1 MKNKLVIFFV
11 LFFFVTSSAFSEKY
25 IFEVSNIE
33 LSEKGNVI
41 NAENGRIISED
52 ENLEILANKFLY
64 FKDIDS
70 LNAFEGEI
78 FIREK
83 NLRIK
88 FGLLNIKKKNILT
101 ASDGIKIN
109 DLKNSLDIEG
119 QKIVL
124 DRSKNILTASDGI
137 KINDLKNSLDIEGQK
152 IVLDRSKNIIYSQSK
167 TLVKD
172 KNKNS
177 FLSKK
182 FKYKINK
189 KTIELDDA
197 LIEDF
202 ENNKFE
208 IQFAKV
214 DLKNNKLSG
223 EDIIINLNN
232 KYMSPNNEPRLEG
245 KKITYSNNITNILNG
260 KFTTC
265 KKREKCPPWELSAD
279 KITHDKKKKTISYQ
293 NVWLNIYDTPVVYF
307 PKFFHPDP
315 TVKRQ
320 SGFLMPSFKTSPN
333 NNTFFSIPY
342 FNAISENKDMTFTP
356 RFYNTDK
363 FLLQNEY
370 RQKNKDSEFMTDFSV
385 FADKRKIENH
395 LFLNFSKKID
405 IDNFKTSDFQINI
418 EQASND
424 TYLRANKLT
433 SPIIKSTDVLEN
445 YFKINM
451 SSDDTQLNSEVI
463 IYEDLNR
470 GSSDKYEYIFPRL
483 DIVKT
488 IQNKTQLDGEFT
500 FKTSNFVHNYNTNIL
515 ERVNTNDLIFKS
527 TPNITDN
534 GFYNNFE
541 FIIKNSNT
549 HSRKSK
555 INKEG
560 NDQYISGL
568 FQFNSNL
575 PLIKNKNNKTNL
587 LKPKLSL
594 KINPGHS
601 KDLSKNDYKLN
612 VNNIFNLDRISS
624 NNSLENG
631 ISLAYG
637 LDYVLNNNNN
647 NKELLSM
654 NFANNIRLN
663 KNDDLE
669 KNNQLGAKTSNIF
682 GEIKFS
688 PLDFLSAKYDFSLKN
703 NLKDLNY
710 QNLLAEIKFNKF
722 SNTFDYVRQDGDKN
736 SYFLNKTNYKLN
748 ESNNISFSTR
758 ENLKTNL
765 TEYYNLVYE
774 YKNDCLK
781 ASIEYQK
788 DYYTDRDIKPG
799 ESIFFNLTIV
809 PFGTTSSPNLKQ

>member
-1 MKNKLVIFFV
+1 MKNKFFILLV
-11 LFFFVTSSAFSEKY
+11 LFFYLTSSALAEKY

-33 LSEKGNVI
+33 LTEEGNVI
-41 NAENGRIISED
+41 DADKGKIISENQ
-52 ENLEILANKFLY
+52 NLEIIANKFLY

-70 LNAFEGEI
+70 LNASEGEI

-88 FGLLNIKKKNILT
+88 FGLLNVKNKNILT

-109 DLKNSLDIEG
+109 DSKNSLDIEG
-119 QKIVL
+119 QKI
-124 DRSKNILTASDGI
+124 I
-137 KINDLKNSLDIEGQK
+137 
-152 IVLDRSKNIIYSQSK
+152 LDRSKNIIYSQSK
-167 TLVKD
+167 TIVKD
-172 KNKNS
+172 KYNNS

-182 FKYKINK
+182 FKYKIDK
-189 KTIELDDA
+189 KTIELDEA

-208 IQFAKV
+208 IQFAKI

-223 EDIIINLNN
+223 NDIVINLNN
-232 KYMSPNNEPRLEG
+232 KFMSVNNEPRLQGE
-245 KKITYSNNITNILNG
+245 KIIYSNNITKIVNG

-279 KITHDKKKKTISYQ
+279 KITHDRKKKTISYQ
-293 NVWLNIYDTPVVYF
+293 NVWLNLYDTPVVYF

-333 NNTFFSIPY
+333 NNTFFSVPY
-342 FNAISENKDMTFTP
+342 FNAISENKDMTVTP

-363 FLLQNEY
+363 LLLQNEY
-370 RQKNKDSEFMTDFSV
+370 RQKNKDSEFITDFSV
-385 FADKRKIENH
+385 FADKRKTENH
-395 LFLNFSKKID
+395 LFLNFSKKINVN
-405 IDNFKTSDFQINI
+405 NFEKSNLQINI

-433 SPIIKSTDVLEN
+433 SPIIRSTDFLEN
-445 YFKINM
+445 YLKINM
-451 SSDDTQLNSEVI
+451 SSNDTQLKSEVI
-463 IYEDLNR
+463 VYENLNR
-470 GSSDKYEYIFPRL
+470 KSSDKYEYIFPRL

-488 IQNKTQLDGEFT
+488 IQNKTQLDGDFT

-515 ERVNTNDLIFKS
+515 ERVNTNDLIFNS
-527 TPNITDN
+527 TPNITEY

-549 HSRKSK
+549 HSRKSE

-560 NDQYISGL
+560 NDQYFSGL

-575 PLIKNKNNKTNL
+575 PLIKKNNDKTSL

-612 VNNIFNLDRISS
+612 VNNIFNLDRTSS
-624 NNSLENG
+624 NNTLESG

-637 LDYVLNNNNN
+637 LDYVLTNN

-669 KNNQLGAKTSNIF
+669 KNNQLGAKTSNVF

-688 PLDFLSAKYDFSLKN
+688 PLEFLTTKYDFSLKN
-703 NLKDLNY
+703 NLKNLNY
-710 QNLLAEIKFNKF
+710 QNLLAEINFNNF
-722 SNTFDYVRQDGDKN
+722 SSTFDYLRQDGDKN
-736 SYFLNKTNYKLN
+736 SYLLNQTTYNFN
-748 ESNNISFSTR
+748 ASNNLSFSTR

-799 ESIFFNLTIV
+799 ENVFFNLTII
-809 PFGTTSSPNLKQ
+809 PFGTTSSPNLNQ

>member
-1 MKNKLVIFFV
+1 
-11 LFFFVTSSAFSEKY
+11 
-25 IFEVSNIE
+25 
-33 LSEKGNVI
+33 
-41 NAENGRIISED
+41 
-52 ENLEILANKFLY
+52 
-64 FKDIDS
+64 
-70 LNAFEGEI
+70 
-78 FIREK
+78 
-83 NLRIK
+83 
-88 FGLLNIKKKNILT
+88 
-101 ASDGIKIN
+101 
-109 DLKNSLDIEG
+109 
-119 QKIVL
+119 
-124 DRSKNILTASDGI
+124 
-137 KINDLKNSLDIEGQK
+137 
-152 IVLDRSKNIIYSQSK
+152 
-167 TLVKD
+167 
-172 KNKNS
+172 
-177 FLSKK
+177 
-182 FKYKINK
+182 
-189 KTIELDDA
+189 
-197 LIEDF
+197 
-202 ENNKFE
+202 
-208 IQFAKV
+208 
-214 DLKNNKLSG
+214 
-223 EDIIINLNN
+223 
-232 KYMSPNNEPRLEG
+232 MSVNNEPRLQGE
-245 KKITYSNNITNILNG
+245 KIIYSNNITKIVNG

-279 KITHDKKKKTISYQ
+279 KITHDRKKKTISYQ
-293 NVWLNIYDTPVVYF
+293 NVWLNLYDTPVVYF

-333 NNTFFSIPY
+333 NNTFFSVPY
-342 FNAISENKDMTFTP
+342 FNAISENKDMTVTP

-363 FLLQNEY
+363 LLLQNEY
-370 RQKNKDSEFMTDFSV
+370 RQKNKDSEFITDFSV
-385 FADKRKIENH
+385 FADKRKTENH
-395 LFLNFSKKID
+395 LFLNFSKKINV
-405 IDNFKTSDFQINI
+405 DNFEKSNLQINI

-433 SPIIKSTDVLEN
+433 SPIIRSTDFLEN
-445 YFKINM
+445 YLKINM
-451 SSDDTQLNSEVI
+451 SSNDTQLKSEVI
-463 IYEDLNR
+463 VYENLNR
-470 GSSDKYEYIFPRL
+470 KSSDKYEYIFPRL

-488 IQNKTQLDGEFT
+488 IQNKTQLDGDFT

-515 ERVNTNDLIFKS
+515 ERVNTNDLIFNS
-527 TPNITDN
+527 TPNITEY

-549 HSRKSK
+549 HSRKSE

-560 NDQYISGL
+560 NDQYFSGL

-575 PLIKNKNNKTNL
+575 PLIKKNNDKTSL

-612 VNNIFNLDRISS
+612 VNNIFNLDRTSS
-624 NNSLENG
+624 NDTLESG

-637 LDYVLNNNNN
+637 LDYVLTNN

-669 KNNQLGAKTSNIF
+669 KNNQLGAKTSNVF

-688 PLDFLSAKYDFSLKN
+688 PLEFLTTKYDFSLKN
-703 NLKDLNY
+703 NLKNLNY
-710 QNLLAEIKFNKF
+710 QNLLAEINFNNF
-722 SNTFDYVRQDGDKN
+722 SSTFDYLRQDGDKN
-736 SYFLNKTNYKLN
+736 SYLLNQTTYNFN
-748 ESNNISFSTR
+748 ASNNLSFSTR

-799 ESIFFNLTIV
+799 ENVFFNLTII
-809 PFGTTSSPNLKQ
+809 PFGTTSSPNLNQ

>member
-1 MKNKLVIFFV
+1 MKNKFVIFFV

-41 NAENGRIISED
+41 NAEDGKITSED
-52 ENLEILANKFLY
+52 NNLEILANKFLY
-64 FKDIDS
+64 FKDTDI
-70 LNAFEGEI
+70 LNASEGEI
-78 FIREK
+78 FIRKK

-88 FGLLNIKKKNILT
+88 FGLLNINKKNILT
-101 ASDGIKIN
+101 ASN
-109 DLKNSLDIEG
+109 
-119 QKIVL
+119 
-124 DRSKNILTASDGI
+124 GI

-167 TLVKD
+167 TIVKD
-172 KNKNS
+172 KYNNS

-189 KTIELDDA
+189 KNIELEDA

-208 IQFAKV
+208 IQFAKI

-223 EDIIINLNN
+223 NDIIINLNN
-232 KYMSPNNEPRLEG
+232 KFMSPNNEPRLQGE
-245 KKITYSNNITNILNG
+245 KITYSNNITNILNG

-333 NNTFFSIPY
+333 NNTFFSVPY

-363 FLLQNEY
+363 LLLQNEY
-370 RQKNKDSEFMTDFSV
+370 RQKNKDSEFITDFSV
-385 FADKRKIENH
+385 LTDKRKIENH
-395 LFLNFSKKID
+395 LFFNFSKKMD
-405 IDNFKTSDFQINI
+405 VNNFETGDFQINI

-433 SPIIKSTDVLEN
+433 SPIIKRTDTLEN
-445 YFKINM
+445 YFKINLL
-451 SSDDTQLNSEVI
+451 SDDTQLNSELI
-463 IYEDLNR
+463 IYENLNSR
-470 GSSDKYEYIFPRL
+470 SSDKYEYIFPRL

-488 IQNKTQLDGEFT
+488 IQNKTQLDGDFT

-527 TPNITDN
+527 TPNITNN

-549 HSRKSK
+549 HSKKSK
-555 INKEG
+555 TNKEG

-575 PLIKNKNNKTNL
+575 PLIKNKDDKTNL
-587 LKPKLSL
+587 LKPKMSL

-612 VNNIFNLDRISS
+612 ANNIFNLDRISS
-624 NNSLENG
+624 NNTLESG

-637 LDYVLNNNNN
+637 LDYILTNNNN

-654 NFANNIRLN
+654 NFANNIRLD

-710 QNLLAEIKFNKF
+710 QNLLAEIKFNNF

-748 ESNNISFSTR
+748 ESNNVSFSTR

-788 DYYTDRDIKPG
+788 DYYADRDIKPS
-799 ESIFFNLTIV
+799 ESIFFNLTII
-809 PFGTTSSPNLKQ
+809 PFGTTTSPNLKQ

>member
-1 MKNKLVIFFV
+1 M
-11 LFFFVTSSAFSEKY
+11 
-25 IFEVSNIE
+25 
-33 LSEKGNVI
+33 G
-41 NAENGRIISED
+41 
-52 ENLEILANKFLY
+52 
-64 FKDIDS
+64 
-70 LNAFEGEI
+70 
-78 FIREK
+78 
-83 NLRIK
+83 
-88 FGLLNIKKKNILT
+88 
-101 ASDGIKIN
+101 
-109 DLKNSLDIEG
+109 
-119 QKIVL
+119 
-124 DRSKNILTASDGI
+124 
-137 KINDLKNSLDIEGQK
+137 
-152 IVLDRSKNIIYSQSK
+152 KNIIYSQSK
-167 TLVKD
+167 TIVKD
-172 KNKNS
+172 KYNNS
-177 FLSKK
+177 FISKK

-189 KTIELDDA
+189 KSIELNDA

-202 ENNKFE
+202 ENNKFK
-208 IQFAKV
+208 IQFANI

-223 EDIIINLNN
+223 NDIVINLNN
-232 KYMSPNNEPRLEG
+232 KFMSANNEPRLQGE
-245 KKITYSNNITNILNG
+245 KIIYSNNITKIING

-265 KKREKCPPWELSAD
+265 KKREECPPWELSAD
-279 KITHDKKKKTISYQ
+279 KITHDRKKKTISYQ
-293 NVWLNIYDTPVVYF
+293 NVWLNLYDTPVVYF

-333 NNTFFSIPY
+333 NNTFFSVPY

-370 RQKNKDSEFMTDFSV
+370 RQKNKDSEFITDFSV
-385 FADKRKIENH
+385 LADKRKIENH
-395 LFLNFSKKID
+395 LFFNFSKKID
-405 IDNFKTSDFQINI
+405 FNNFETGDFQINI

-424 TYLRANKLT
+424 TYLRANKLN
-433 SPIIKSTDVLEN
+433 SPIIKSTDTLEN
-445 YFKINM
+445 SFKINM
-451 SSDDTQLNSEVI
+451 LSDDTQLNSEVI
-463 IYEDLNR
+463 IYENLNR
-470 GSSDKYEYIFPRL
+470 RSSDKYEYIFPRL

-488 IQNKTQLDGEFT
+488 IQNKTQLEGDFT

-541 FIIKNSNT
+541 FIVKNSNT
-549 HSRKSK
+549 HSKKSK
-555 INKEG
+555 TNKEG

-575 PLIKNKNNKTNL
+575 PLIKNKDDKTNL
-587 LKPKLSL
+587 LKPKMSL

-612 VNNIFNLDRISS
+612 ANNIFNLDRISS
-624 NNSLENG
+624 NNTLESG

-637 LDYVLNNNNN
+637 LDYILTNNNN

-654 NFANNIRLN
+654 NFANNIRLD

-710 QNLLAEIKFNKF
+710 QNLLAEIKFNNF
-722 SNTFDYVRQDGDKN
+722 TNTFDYVRQDGDKN

-788 DYYTDRDIKPG
+788 DYYADRDIKPG
-799 ESIFFNLTIV
+799 ESIFFNLTII
-809 PFGTTSSPNLKQ
+809 PFGTTTSPNLKQ

>member
-1 MKNKLVIFFV
+1 M
-11 LFFFVTSSAFSEKY
+11 
-25 IFEVSNIE
+25 
-33 LSEKGNVI
+33 
-41 NAENGRIISED
+41 
-52 ENLEILANKFLY
+52 
-64 FKDIDS
+64 
-70 LNAFEGEI
+70 
-78 FIREK
+78 
-83 NLRIK
+83 
-88 FGLLNIKKKNILT
+88 
-101 ASDGIKIN
+101 
-109 DLKNSLDIEG
+109 
-119 QKIVL
+119 
-124 DRSKNILTASDGI
+124 
-137 KINDLKNSLDIEGQK
+137 
-152 IVLDRSKNIIYSQSK
+152 
-167 TLVKD
+167 KD
-172 KNKNS
+172 KYNNS

-189 KTIELDDA
+189 KNIELEDA

-208 IQFAKV
+208 IQFAKI

-223 EDIIINLNN
+223 NDIIINLNN
-232 KYMSPNNEPRLEG
+232 KYMSPNNEPRLQGE
-245 KKITYSNNITNILNG
+245 KITYSNNITNILNG

-333 NNTFFSIPY
+333 NNTFFSVPY

-370 RQKNKDSEFMTDFSV
+370 RQKNKDSEFITDFSV
-385 FADKRKIENH
+385 LADKRKIENH
-395 LFLNFSKKID
+395 LFFNFSKKID
-405 IDNFKTSDFQINI
+405 FNNFETGDFQINI

-424 TYLRANKLT
+424 TYLRANKLN
-433 SPIIKSTDVLEN
+433 SPIIKSTDTLEN
-445 YFKINM
+445 SFKINM
-451 SSDDTQLNSEVI
+451 LSDDTQLNSEVI
-463 IYEDLNR
+463 IYENLNR
-470 GSSDKYEYIFPRL
+470 RSSDKYEYIFPRL

-488 IQNKTQLDGEFT
+488 IQNKTQLEGDFT

-541 FIIKNSNT
+541 FIVKNSNT
-549 HSRKSK
+549 HSKKSK
-555 INKEG
+555 TNKEG

-575 PLIKNKNNKTNL
+575 PLIKNKDDKTNL
-587 LKPKLSL
+587 LKPKMSL

-612 VNNIFNLDRISS
+612 ANNIFNLDRISS
-624 NNSLENG
+624 NNTLESG

-637 LDYVLNNNNN
+637 LDYILTNNNN

-654 NFANNIRLN
+654 NFANNIRLD

-710 QNLLAEIKFNKF
+710 QNLLAEIKFNNF
-722 SNTFDYVRQDGDKN
+722 TNTFDYVRQDGDKN

-788 DYYTDRDIKPG
+788 DYYADRDIKPG
-799 ESIFFNLTIV
+799 ESIFFNLTII
-809 PFGTTSSPNLKQ
+809 PFGTTTSPNLKQ

>member
-1 MKNKLVIFFV
+1 
-11 LFFFVTSSAFSEKY
+11 
-25 IFEVSNIE
+25 
-33 LSEKGNVI
+33 
-41 NAENGRIISED
+41 
-52 ENLEILANKFLY
+52 
-64 FKDIDS
+64 
-70 LNAFEGEI
+70 
-78 FIREK
+78 
-83 NLRIK
+83 
-88 FGLLNIKKKNILT
+88 
-101 ASDGIKIN
+101 
-109 DLKNSLDIEG
+109 
-119 QKIVL
+119 
-124 DRSKNILTASDGI
+124 
-137 KINDLKNSLDIEGQK
+137 
-152 IVLDRSKNIIYSQSK
+152 
-167 TLVKD
+167 
-172 KNKNS
+172 
-177 FLSKK
+177 
-182 FKYKINK
+182 
-189 KTIELDDA
+189 
-197 LIEDF
+197 
-202 ENNKFE
+202 
-208 IQFAKV
+208 
-214 DLKNNKLSG
+214 
-223 EDIIINLNN
+223 
-232 KYMSPNNEPRLEG
+232 MSVNNEPRLQGE
-245 KKITYSNNITNILNG
+245 KIIYSNNITKIVNG

-279 KITHDKKKKTISYQ
+279 KITHDRKKKTISYQ
-293 NVWLNIYDTPVVYF
+293 NVWLNLYDTPVVYF

-333 NNTFFSIPY
+333 NNTFFSVPY
-342 FNAISENKDMTFTP
+342 FNAISENKDMTVTP

-363 FLLQNEY
+363 LLLQNEY
-370 RQKNKDSEFMTDFSV
+370 RQKNKDSEFITDFSV
-385 FADKRKIENH
+385 FADKRKTENH
-395 LFLNFSKKID
+395 LFLNFSKKINVN
-405 IDNFKTSDFQINI
+405 NFEKSNLQINI

-433 SPIIKSTDVLEN
+433 SPIIRSTDFLEN
-445 YFKINM
+445 YLKINM
-451 SSDDTQLNSEVI
+451 SSNDTQLKSEVI
-463 IYEDLNR
+463 VYENLNR
-470 GSSDKYEYIFPRL
+470 KSSDKYEYIFPRL

-488 IQNKTQLDGEFT
+488 IQNKTQLDGDFT

-515 ERVNTNDLIFKS
+515 ERVNTNDLIFNS
-527 TPNITDN
+527 TPNITEY

-549 HSRKSK
+549 HSRKSE

-560 NDQYISGL
+560 NDQYFSGL

-575 PLIKNKNNKTNL
+575 PLIKKNNDKTSL

-612 VNNIFNLDRISS
+612 VNNIFNLDRTSS
-624 NNSLENG
+624 NNTLESG

-637 LDYVLNNNNN
+637 LDYVLTNN

-669 KNNQLGAKTSNIF
+669 KNNQLGAKTSNVF

-688 PLDFLSAKYDFSLKN
+688 PLEFLTTKYDFSLKN
-703 NLKDLNY
+703 NLKNLNY
-710 QNLLAEIKFNKF
+710 QNLLAEINFNNF
-722 SNTFDYVRQDGDKN
+722 SSTFDYLRQDGDKN
-736 SYFLNKTNYKLN
+736 SYLLNQTTYNFN
-748 ESNNISFSTR
+748 ASNNLSFSTR

-799 ESIFFNLTIV
+799 ENVFFNLTII
-809 PFGTTSSPNLKQ
+809 PFGTTSSPNLNQ

>member
-1 MKNKLVIFFV
+1 MKNKFFILLV
-11 LFFFVTSSAFSEKY
+11 LFFYLTSSALAEKY

-33 LSEKGNVI
+33 LTEEGNVI
-41 NAENGRIISED
+41 DADKGKIISENQ
-52 ENLEILANKFLY
+52 NLEIIANKFLY

-70 LNAFEGEI
+70 LNASEGEI

-88 FGLLNIKKKNILT
+88 FGLLNVKNKNILT

-109 DLKNSLDIEG
+109 DSKNSLDIEG
-119 QKIVL
+119 QKI
-124 DRSKNILTASDGI
+124 I
-137 KINDLKNSLDIEGQK
+137 
-152 IVLDRSKNIIYSQSK
+152 LDRSKNIIYSQSK
-167 TLVKD
+167 TIVKD
-172 KNKNS
+172 KYNNS

-182 FKYKINK
+182 FKYKIDK
-189 KTIELDDA
+189 KTIELDEA

-208 IQFAKV
+208 IQFAKI

-223 EDIIINLNN
+223 NDIVINLNN
-232 KYMSPNNEPRLEG
+232 KFMSVNNEPRLQGE
-245 KKITYSNNITNILNG
+245 KIIYSNNITKIVNG

-279 KITHDKKKKTISYQ
+279 KITHDRKKKTISYQ
-293 NVWLNIYDTPVVYF
+293 NVWLNLYDTPVVYF

-333 NNTFFSIPY
+333 NNTFFSVPY
-342 FNAISENKDMTFTP
+342 FNAISENKDMTVTP

-363 FLLQNEY
+363 LLLQNEY
-370 RQKNKDSEFMTDFSV
+370 RQKNKDSEFITDFSV
-385 FADKRKIENH
+385 FADKRKTENH
-395 LFLNFSKKID
+395 LFLNFSKKINVN
-405 IDNFKTSDFQINI
+405 NFEKSNLQINI

-433 SPIIKSTDVLEN
+433 SPIIRSTDFLEN
-445 YFKINM
+445 YLKINM
-451 SSDDTQLNSEVI
+451 SSNNTQLKSEVI
-463 IYEDLNR
+463 VYENLNR
-470 GSSDKYEYIFPRL
+470 KSSDKYEYIFPRL

-488 IQNKTQLDGEFT
+488 IQNKTQLDGDFT

-515 ERVNTNDLIFKS
+515 ERVNTNDLIFNS
-527 TPNITDN
+527 TPNITEY

-549 HSRKSK
+549 HSRKSE

-560 NDQYISGL
+560 NDQYFSGL

-575 PLIKNKNNKTNL
+575 PLIKKNNDKTSL

-612 VNNIFNLDRISS
+612 VNNIFNLDRTSS
-624 NNSLENG
+624 NNTLESG

-637 LDYVLNNNNN
+637 LDYVLTNN

-669 KNNQLGAKTSNIF
+669 KNNQLGAKTSNVF

-688 PLDFLSAKYDFSLKN
+688 PLEFLTTKYDFSLKN
-703 NLKDLNY
+703 NLKNLNY
-710 QNLLAEIKFNKF
+710 QNLLAEINFNNF
-722 SNTFDYVRQDGDKN
+722 SSTFDYLRQDGDKN
-736 SYFLNKTNYKLN
+736 SYLLNQTTYNFN
-748 ESNNISFSTR
+748 ASNNLSFSTR

-799 ESIFFNLTIV
+799 ENVFFNLTII
-809 PFGTTSSPNLKQ
+809 PFGTTSSPNLNQ